1 MQSVT
6 VPRYLSLNVW
16 SLTLGSASAALVLGI
31 VTLPMKMLA
40 IHHRM
45 GYGFTGPGPGP
56 GTVPAPDIGMMHHAA
71 FATLPWHIVGLL
83 AFVILVGIGGAI
95 IAAVYNASLPKA

>member
-6 VPRYLSLNVW
+6 APRYLSLNVW
-16 SLTLGSASAALVLGI
+16 SLTLGSACAALVLGI
-31 VTLPMKMLA
+31 VVLPVKMLA

-45 GYGFTGPGPGP
+45 GYGITGPGPGP
-56 GTVPAPDIGMMHHAA
+56 GTVPGPDIGMYHAA
-71 FATLPWHIVGLL
+71 FASLPWHIVALL
-83 AFVILVGIGGAI
+83 AIVILVGIGGAI